1 MQSALGFASLRAMAA
16 TGPNQGPVLSSS
28 PLFLTTHWSVVLVAG
43 DPRSP
48 QAAEALERLCRTYWF
63 PLYAFVRRRGYSPE
77 DAQDLTQGFLAS
89 LLSTHALRNV
99 HPAKGRFRSFL
110 LASLNHFLANEWD
123 KARTLKRGGGQPAMS
138 LDTAETR
145 YRAEPS
151 ENMSPDRLFER
162 QWAVTLLAQVATR
175 LQEDYEAVGKGP
187 LFDALYVYLS
197 GEKGL
202 APYRQT
208 ADQLGMSLD
217 AIKKAVERL
226 RRRYGELLREEIAHT
241 VSDPAEV
248 DEEIRYLR
256 GAVAAR

>member
-1 MQSALGFASLRAMAA
+1 MGEEAWPGLPTGASREF
-16 TGPNQGPVLSSS
+16 T
-28 PLFLTTHWSVVLVAG
+28 TTHWSVVLAAG
-43 DPRSP
+43 QSESP
-48 QAAEALERLCRTYWF
+48 QAAEALERLCRTYWY

-77 DAQDLTQGFLAS
+77 DAQDLTQEFLAR
-89 LLSTHALRNV
+89 LLATRALGTV

-123 KARTLKRGGGQPAMS
+123 KARALKRGRGQTTIS

-145 YRAEPS
+145 YRAES
-151 ENMSPDRLFER
+151 SDAMSADRLFER
-162 QWAVTLLAQVATR
+162 QWSLTLLAQVTVHLRA
-175 LQEDYEAVGKGP
+175 DYHTSGKGP
-187 LFDALYVYLS
+187 LFDALQIYLS

-202 APYRQT
+202 APYRET
-208 ADQLGMSLD
+208 AGQLGLGLD
-217 AIKKAVERL
+217 ALKKAVERL

-256 GAVAAR
+256 SVVAAR

>member
-1 MQSALGFASLRAMAA
+1 MNPAA
-16 TGPNQGPVLSSS
+16 TN
-28 PLFLTTHWSVVLVAG
+28 FTTTHWSVVLASAQG
-43 DPRSP
+43 DSP
-48 QAAEALERLCRTYWF
+48 QAASALEQLCRTYWY

-89 LLSTHALRNV
+89 LLSTHALGTV

-110 LASLNHFLANEWD
+110 LAALNHFLANEWD
-123 KARTLKRGGGQPAMS
+123 KAQALKRGGGQAPIS
-138 LDTAETR
+138 LDAAEER

-151 ENMSPDRLFER
+151 EGLSPDRIFER
-162 QWAVTLLAQVATR
+162 QWALTLLAQVASR
-175 LQEDYEAVGKGP
+175 LREDYETAGKGP
-187 LFDALYVYLS
+187 LFEALQVYLS

-202 APYRQT
+202 PPYRET
-208 ADQLGMSLD
+208 ADQLGLGLD
-217 AIKKAVERL
+217 ALKKAVERL

-256 GAVAAR
+256 SVVGAR

>member
-1 MQSALGFASLRAMAA
+1 MNSPSDGVEPSAKGS
-16 TGPNQGPVLSSS
+16 G
-28 PLFLTTHWSVVLVAG
+28 LFTTTHWSVVLGAKQG
-43 DPRSP
+43 DAPDART
-48 QAAEALERLCRTYWF
+48 ALEKLCRTYWY

-77 DAQDLTQGFLAS
+77 DAEDLTQGFLAS
-89 LLSTHALRNV
+89 LLSTHALGNV

-123 KARTLKRGGGQPAMS
+123 KARTLKRGGGQPAIP

-151 ENMSPDRLFER
+151 EDLSPDRIFER

-175 LQEDYEAVGKGP
+175 LQEDYEAAGKGP
-187 LFDALYVYLS
+187 LFNVLQVYLS
-197 GEKGL
+197 GDKGL
-202 APYRQT
+202 APYRET
-208 ADQLGMSLD
+208 ADQLGLSLD
-217 AIKKAVERL
+217 ALKKAVERL

-256 GAVAAR
+256 SVVAAR

>member
-1 MQSALGFASLRAMAA
+1 MSDVESNGAAAPRADRWFA
-16 TGPNQGPVLSSS
+16 
-28 PLFLTTHWSVVLVAG
+28 TTHWSVVLAAG
-43 DPRSP
+43 QPTLP
-48 QAAEALERLCRTYWF
+48 QAAEALENLCRTYWY

-77 DAQDLTQGFLAS
+77 DAQDLTQEFLAS
-89 LLSTHALRNV
+89 LLSTHALGTV

-123 KARTLKRGGGQPAMS
+123 KARTLKRGGDQPAIS

-151 ENMSPDRLFER
+151 EDMSPDRIFER
-162 QWAVTLLAQVATR
+162 QWARTLLAQVAER
-175 LQEDYEAVGKGP
+175 LRQNYQAAGKGP
-187 LFDALYVYLS
+187 LFEALQVYLS

-202 APYRQT
+202 APYRET
-208 ADQLGMSLD
+208 ADQLGLSID
-217 AIKKAVERL
+217 ALKKAVERL

-256 GAVAAR
+256 SVVAAR